1 MLLIALSLIDILTGI
16 VLLFPN
22 FLGNL
27 GFYLGIIVL
36 LKGLSSMLGIPTGDI
51 GIVIMGF
58 VDIISGLILILNF
71 SIPWFWLLPT
81 LKGIYCIIIS
91 FT

>member
-1 MLLIALSLIDILTGI
+1 MILLLLSIID
-16 VLLFPN
+16 VLVGVTLMFPN
-22 FLGNL
+22 FL

-51 GIVIMGF
+51 GIVVMG
-58 VDIISGLILILNF
+58 IIDLIAGAMLLTGF
-71 SIPWFWLLPT
+71 SIPWFWLLPM
-81 LKGIYCIIIS
+81 LKGVYSLIFS